1 MNVLKNRVAV
11 ITGAADGIG
20 RALAL
25 KGAAEG
31 MKLVLADIDTDKLDG
46 FVRDLTAGG
55 TAAVGMRVDVS
66 RAEEVE
72 ALADLAY
79 DTFGAV
85 HLLVNN
91 AGVALAKNAWE
102 TTRKDWDWVMG
113 VNLYGVTNGLN
124 SFIPPMLAAGEEG
137 HVVNTASIAGL
148 LSEPSMAAYN
158 VSKFGVVTLSEGLH
172 HDLTLRRARIRVSVL
187 CPAWVRT
194 RIAEAD
200 RHRPADERIDL
211 TSLDKV
217 TAATGLSMFKAVQ
230 AGVEPA
236 EIADATFGA
245 IRDDRFYII
254 THPQTKA
261 GIRTRME
268 DILQER
274 QPTLLPI

>member
-1 MNVLKNRVAV
+1 MQELKNKVAV

-20 RALAL
+20 RALAM
-25 KGAAEG
+25 KGAKEG
-31 MKLVLADIDTDKLDG
+31 MKLVLADIDTAKLDRL
-46 FVRDLTAGG
+46 VAELTAGG
-55 TAAVGMRVDVS
+55 TEAVSLRVDVS
-66 RAEEVE
+66 REEEVE
-72 ALADLAY
+72 ALARLAY

-102 TTRKDWDWVMG
+102 TTARDWEWVMG
-113 VNLYGVTNGLN
+113 VNLYGVTNGVR
-124 SFIPPMLAAGEEG
+124 SFVPRMLESDVSC
-137 HVVNTASIAGL
+137 HIINTSSIAGL

-172 HDLTLRRARIRVSVL
+172 HDLTLRKAKIGVSVL
-187 CPAWVRT
+187 CPAWVKT

-211 TSLDKV
+211 ATLDKV
-217 TAATGLSMFKAVQ
+217 TAATGMAMFKAVKN
-230 AGVEPA
+230 GVEPE
-236 EIADATFGA
+236 EIAEATFA
-245 IRDDRFYII
+245 AVRDNRFYII
-254 THPQTKA
+254 THPQTMA
-261 GIRTRME
+261 GIRIRMD

>member
-1 MNVLKNRVAV
+1 MNNLQNKVAV

-25 KGAAEG
+25 KGAEEG
-31 MKLVLADIDTDKLDG
+31 MKLVLADIDGDKLARFTG
-46 FVRDLTAGG
+46 ELAKRG
-55 TAAVGMRVDVS
+55 TAVVGKGVDVS
-66 RAEEVE
+66 KEDQVK
-72 ALADLAY
+72 ALADLAF
-79 DTFGAV
+79 DTFGKV

-102 TTRKDWDWVMG
+102 TTRNDWDWVMG
-113 VNLYGVTNGLN
+113 VNLYGVTNGLRA
-124 SFIPPMLAAGEEG
+124 FIPRMLAAGEEG
-137 HVVNTASIAGL
+137 HVINTASIAGL

-172 HDLTLRRARIRVSVL
+172 HDLTLRKANIGVSVL

-200 RHRPADERIDL
+200 RHRPAGERTDL
-211 TSLDKV
+211 AKLDQV
-217 TAATGLSMFKAVQ
+217 TAATGISMFKAVQ
-230 AGVEPA
+230 AGVEPE
-236 EIADATFGA
+236 EIAEATFEA
-245 IRDDRFYII
+245 IREDRFYII

-268 DILQER
+268 DILFDR

>member
-1 MNVLKNRVAV
+1 MQDLKNRVAV

-20 RALAL
+20 KALAL
-25 KGAAEG
+25 KAASEG
-31 MKLVLADIDTDKLDG
+31 MKLVLADIQADKLDR
-46 FVRDLTAGG
+46 FVSELTSSG
-55 TAAVGMRVDVS
+55 TAAVGILVDVS
-66 RAEEVE
+66 QAEEVE
-72 ALADLAY
+72 ALANLAY

-113 VNLYGVTNGLN
+113 VNLYGVTNGLRA
-124 SFIPPMLAAGEEG
+124 FIPRMLEKGEEG
-137 HVVNTASIAGL
+137 HVINTASIAGM

-172 HDLTLRRARIRVSVL
+172 HDLTLRNSRIKVSVL

-194 RIAEAD
+194 RIAEAE
-200 RHRPADERIDL
+200 RHRPTEERIDL
-211 TSLDKV
+211 SKLDKV
-217 TAATGLSMFKAVQ
+217 TAATGMSMFKAVQ

-236 EIADATFGA
+236 EIAETTFAA
-245 IRDDRFYII
+245 IKNEQFYII
-254 THPQTKA
+254 THPESRG

-268 DILQER
+268 DILLDR

>member
-1 MNVLKNRVAV
+1 MHDLKDKVAV

-20 RALAL
+20 KALAL

-31 MKLVLADIDTDKLDG
+31 MKLVLADIDTDKLAKL
-46 FVRDLTAGG
+46 VNELTADGS
-55 TAAVGMRVDVS
+55 AAVGLRVDVS
-66 RAEEVE
+66 RADQVA

-79 DTFGAV
+79 DTFGEV
-85 HLLVNN
+85 HLLINN

-102 TTRKDWDWVMG
+102 TTPKDWEWVMG
-113 VNLYGVTNGLN
+113 VNLYGVTNGL
-124 SFIPPMLAAGEEG
+124 SAFIPRMLAAGKAG

-172 HDLTLRRARIRVSVL
+172 HDLTLRKSRIKVSVL

-200 RHRPADERIDL
+200 RHRPAEERTDL
-211 TSLDKV
+211 TKLDKV
-217 TAATGLSMFKAVQ
+217 TTATGLSMFKAVQ
-230 AGVEPA
+230 AGVEPE
-236 EIADATFGA
+236 EIAAATFAA
-245 IRDDRFYII
+245 IRDNRFYII
-254 THPQTKA
+254 THPQTMA
-261 GIRTRME
+261 GIRTRMD